1 MAIKR
6 IVDTGFWTDDKVV
19 DEFSPEDRYFMLYLM
34 TNPHATQLGIYKFN
48 KRIMAFELG
57 YSVESVAVM
66 LERFQNKYHVV
77 SISEETSE
85 IAILNYLRYSIVK
98 GGKPVEDLLIREIG
112 EIKNKDLIGKVFEH
126 IKGYKNLNVTV
137 LKVIEEIFYTNIND
151 NDNENENEESYTDTP
166 NESCNESYDDTSSD
180 PVKKTDKIQDVVDLF
195 NTIVLSMPKVK
206 SLTATR
212 KKNITLQ
219 LKDYGMEKIV
229 EVFHKAEASDFL
241 CGRVKEWKAGFDWV
255 MKPENFV
262 KIMEGNYV
270 NNENGKSK
278 SVMPETSPE
287 RQKAYEEMEVDH
299 AVDLWPDLEVK
310 HD

>member
-34 TNPHATQLGIYKFN
+34 TNPHSSQLGIYKFN

-57 YSVESVAVM
+57 YSVEAVAVM
-66 LERFQNKYHVV
+66 LERFQDKYHVV
-77 SISEETSE
+77 VISEETSE
-85 IAILNYLRYSIVK
+85 IAILNYLRYSIIK

-126 IKGYKNLNVTV
+126 IKGYKNLNLTV
-137 LKVIEEIFYTNIND
+137 LKVIEEIFNTNIND
-151 NDNENENEESYTDTP
+151 NDNENEESYTDTH
-166 NESCNESYDDTSSD
+166 NESCNESYTDTSSD

-195 NTIVLSMPKVK
+195 NAIVSSMPKVK

-212 KKNITLQ
+212 KKNITAR

-262 KIMEGNYV
+262 KIMEGNYDNKMSKQQEV
-270 NNENGKSK
+270 TNNPFLK
-278 SVMPETSPE
+278 M
-287 RQKAYEEMEVDH
+287 AMEGVFD
-299 AVDLWPDLEVK
+299 DE
-310 HD
+310 

>member
-34 TNPHATQLGIYKFN
+34 TNPHSSQLGIYKFN
-48 KRIMAFELG
+48 KRIMAFEMG
-57 YSVESVAVM
+57 YSVEAVSVM
-66 LERFQNKYHVV
+66 LERFQDKYKVII
-77 SISEETSE
+77 ISEETNE
-85 IAILNYLRYSIVK
+85 IAILNYLRYSIMK
-98 GGKPVEDLLIREIG
+98 GGKPVEDLLVREIG

-126 IKGYKNLNVTV
+126 IRSYENLNITV
-137 LKVIEEIFYTNIND
+137 LKVIEQNLSISNI
-151 NDNENENEESYTDTP
+151 NDNENENGESYTDTP
-166 NESCNESYDDTSSD
+166 HESCNESYTDTSSD

-195 NTIVLSMPKVK
+195 NTIVPSMPKVK

-212 KKNITLQ
+212 KKNITLR

-241 CGRVKEWKAGFDWV
+241 CGRIKEWKAGFDWV

-262 KIMEGNYV
+262 KIMEGNYD
-270 NNENGKSK
+270 NKENGKTK
-278 SVMPETSPE
+278 SDCKTNNQFLELVMNG
-287 RQKAYEEMEVDH
+287 
-299 AVDLWPDLEVK
+299 DLKDE
-310 HD
+310 